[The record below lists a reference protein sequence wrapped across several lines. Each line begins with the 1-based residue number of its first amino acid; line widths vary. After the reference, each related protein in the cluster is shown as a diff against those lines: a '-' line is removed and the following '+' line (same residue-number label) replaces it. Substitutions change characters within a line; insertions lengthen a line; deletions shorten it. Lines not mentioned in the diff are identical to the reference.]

1 MHSHNLMNLAVG
13 ADYVRPYSGYFL
25 LFSFK
30 AHDAASIFRFF
41 NLDFYSIARQKF
53 FYQFRPF
60 DEAEG
65 TAIEIILISHVVY
78 FVQFLDTIE
87 IKMVNKFTGF
97 IRTVFVDNGKSWR
110 VDDICYPQLF
120 AYSFDKCCFTG
131 SHLSVESKNGIITHS
146 CDELF
151 GSFVDRV

>member
-1 MHSHNLMNLAVG
+1 MNLAVG

-41 NLDFYSIARQKF
+41 NLDFYSIARQEF

-87 IKMVNKFTGF
+87 IKMVNKFAGF
-97 IRTVFVDNGKSWR
+97 IRTVFIDNGKSW
-110 VDDICYPQLF
+110 
-120 AYSFDKCCFTG
+120 
-131 SHLSVESKNGIITHS
+131 
-146 CDELF
+146 
-151 GSFVDRV
+151 

>member
-1 MHSHNLMNLAVG
+1 MNLAVG
-13 ADYVRPYSGYFL
+13 QILFVPTVNIFL

-30 AHDAASIFRFF
+30 VHDAASIFRFF

-87 IKMVNKFTGF
+87 NQ
-97 IRTVFVDNGKSWR
+97 NGK
-110 VDDICYPQLF
+110 
-120 AYSFDKCCFTG
+120 
-131 SHLSVESKNGIITHS
+131 
-146 CDELF
+146 
-151 GSFVDRV
+151 